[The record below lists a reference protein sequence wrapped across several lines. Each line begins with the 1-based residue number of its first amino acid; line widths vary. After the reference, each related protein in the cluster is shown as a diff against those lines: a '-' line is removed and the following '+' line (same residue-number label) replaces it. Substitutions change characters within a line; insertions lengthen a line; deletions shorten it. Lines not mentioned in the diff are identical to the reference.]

1 MPGKESAESRT
12 EQGPYIGTGSA
23 DDGQDQDKAEKDQRR
38 GI

>member
-12 EQGPYIGTGSA
+12 EQGPYIGTGST
-23 DDGQDQDKAEKDQRR
+23 DDGQDQDKAEKYQGR